1 MSNEFKLDDVSIDSD
16 LSLLDRKFERG
27 GDIYTSILDTALGAM
42 QKYGEI
48 QKARNIDKLEKE
60 QYKTETIEAITYDS
74 KNIQD
79 VGAAKKRLED
89 IMKND
94 MTKAEEMPY
103 YAQKLKSKYSR
114 ITRDEE
120 NLKELEKSIR
130 LFQDPR
136 FEDADGNMRD
146 YNFDAFVEGGFY
158 DQQGITGDDLENKI
172 DEAIEYNTVLIN
184 KIVKL
189 GGDEGGHFGR
199 EAQQKISDLESIKA
213 YIGNTGTFTKDEE
226 QLLYQNTSLRKAF
239 TDADAQYQSS
249 YQQIGVLQN
258 EIDKIQPD
266 PDSEGNIEL
275 TTEKQQ
281 KLQELEVQLDE
292 QYRIMG
298 EAKANADKYY
308 NEFSS
313 SAGSGRLLSG
323 FGKDET
329 EQSNV
334 VINNTDDGKVT
345 ISSKITIDDKEFSGG
360 EVFDSISKLEK
371 IANKSPKNI
380 ESSQY
385 YGMYES
391 LLNIDANSPLM
402 DMEIGDRT
410 VKDVVDVIKSK
421 HKEYKD
427 NQNLTFVDKIDE
439 TNVVRDVLD
448 INLLD
453 NLDEKVAKR
462 VSKPLESFDNL
473 LKTTFGDDITID
485 DFPPIVTSYI
495 EKSLKGLPFTPAE
508 SASLYKYLQSDTAKM
523 NMTEEGKKMSTKKLL
538 KKLTRS
544 MATIGSS
551 YRKVAPEEIDE
562 TPPKEMDFRR
572 DMLQG
577 IRN

>member
-1 MSNEFKLDDVSIDSD
+1 
-16 LSLLDRKFERG
+16 
-27 GDIYTSILDTALGAM
+27 
-42 QKYGEI
+42 
-48 QKARNIDKLEKE
+48 
-60 QYKTETIEAITYDS
+60 
-74 KNIQD
+74 
-79 VGAAKKRLED
+79 
-89 IMKND
+89 
-94 MTKAEEMPY
+94 
-103 YAQKLKSKYSR
+103 
-114 ITRDEE
+114 
-120 NLKELEKSIR
+120 
-130 LFQDPR
+130 
-136 FEDADGNMRD
+136 
-146 YNFDAFVEGGFY
+146 
-158 DQQGITGDDLENKI
+158 
-172 DEAIEYNTVLIN
+172 
-184 KIVKL
+184 
-189 GGDEGGHFGR
+189 
-199 EAQQKISDLESIKA
+199 
-213 YIGNTGTFTKDEE
+213 
-226 QLLYQNTSLRKAF
+226 
-239 TDADAQYQSS
+239 
-249 YQQIGVLQN
+249 
-258 EIDKIQPD
+258 
-266 PDSEGNIEL
+266 
-275 TTEKQQ
+275 
-281 KLQELEVQLDE
+281 
-292 QYRIMG
+292 
-298 EAKANADKYY
+298 
-308 NEFSS
+308 
-313 SAGSGRLLSG
+313 
-323 FGKDET
+323 
-329 EQSNV
+329 
-334 VINNTDDGKVT
+334 
-345 ISSKITIDDKEFSGG
+345 
-360 EVFDSISKLEK
+360 
-371 IANKSPKNI
+371 
-380 ESSQY
+380 
-385 YGMYES
+385 
-391 LLNIDANSPLM
+391 M